1 MIVRQIQ
8 GIIGKQFFEGKAII
22 ITGPRQV
29 GKTTLLHQIAAS
41 KKLPLLWLNCD
52 EPEVRQLLQDVNTK
66 KLQTLIGTNKLLMID
81 EAQRVKNIGLTLKLI
96 VDNFPDVQ
104 LLVTGSSS
112 LDLAN
117 EINEPLT
124 GRKYTYHLYPFAIA
138 ELINHSN
145 WLAEKQLLE
154 TRLIYGS
161 YPDIVNHPGK
171 EKELLLNIAES
182 YLFKD
187 ILALAEIRKPS
198 QLEKLLTALALQVG
212 SEVSYKELSQTVQ
225 SNVETVERYIDLLE
239 QCFVVFRRGAL
250 NRNLRNE
257 IKKSKKIYFYDNGI
271 RNAILQNFAPLSLRQ
286 DVGQLWENYFIVERL
301 KSNHYAR
308 NFVKSYFW
316 RTFQQ
321 QEIDLVEESD
331 GEFSIFELKWNE
343 NRKVRFADSF
353 LRNYPV
359 REQQIV
365 SRENYTDY
373 LGW

>member
-1 MIVRQIQ
+1 
-8 GIIGKQFFEGKAII
+8 
-22 ITGPRQV
+22 
-29 GKTTLLHQIAAS
+29 
-41 KKLPLLWLNCD
+41 
-52 EPEVRQLLQDVNTK
+52 
-66 KLQTLIGTNKLLMID
+66 
-81 EAQRVKNIGLTLKLI
+81 
-96 VDNFPDVQ
+96 
-104 LLVTGSSS
+104 
-112 LDLAN
+112 
-117 EINEPLT
+117 
-124 GRKYTYHLYPFAIA
+124 
-138 ELINHSN
+138 
-145 WLAEKQLLE
+145 
-154 TRLIYGS
+154 
-161 YPDIVNHPGK
+161 VNHPGK

-212 SEVSYKELSQTVQ
+212 SEVSYNELSQTVQ

-239 QCFVVFRRGAL
+239 QCFVVFRRSAL

-331 GEFSIFELKWNE
+331 GEFSVFELKWNE
-343 NRKVRFADSF
+343 NRKVRIADSF

-359 REQQIV
+359 REQQII
-365 SRENYTDY
+365 SRENYSEF
-373 LGW
+373 LGC